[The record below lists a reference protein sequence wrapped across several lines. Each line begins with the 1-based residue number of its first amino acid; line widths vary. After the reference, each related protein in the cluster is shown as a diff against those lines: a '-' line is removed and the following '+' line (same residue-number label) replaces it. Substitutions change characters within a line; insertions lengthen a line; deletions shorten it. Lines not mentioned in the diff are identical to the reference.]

1 MERTMRGNGKS
12 IVNVRITR
20 SQEFCTAAV
29 QANTVVKSIL
39 VAVRYDGHRWK
50 SALESCKNNTR

>member
-1 MERTMRGNGKS
+1 MRGNGKS